1 MLNNILLL
9 ISKFNNKRYG
19 VKRDFDEKSDMY
31 SINFFFN
38 LSGKSFGIPHDKFK
52 NTYQH
57 FSLGRTVK
65 YDAEYTPGPG
75 KYNFIKDIGNDR

>member
-31 SINFFFN
+31 SINFFIN

-52 NTYQH
+52 NTY
-57 FSLGRTVK
+57 
-65 YDAEYTPGPG
+65 
-75 KYNFIKDIGNDR
+75 

>member
-19 VKRDFDEKSDMY
+19 VKREFDERSDMY
-31 SINFFFN
+31 SINFFIN

-52 NTYQH
+52 NTY
-57 FSLGRTVK
+57 
-65 YDAEYTPGPG
+65 
-75 KYNFIKDIGNDR
+75 